1 MVTKLLLQAVVVC
14 LGIASMAHSQT
25 KPLSLPL
32 SLTDAIAKA
41 RAEHPVIIAAR
52 QRVAMAEG
60 ERLDASFRL
69 NPSLNVSGENFP
81 IGPTA
86 QPFAF
91 TRNIDWFVTWT
102 QTFETGDKRRLRLAL
117 AERSVE
123 ALQAQAVA
131 IERQVVYEVKAA
143 YQRAS
148 IARLRVGLLRENG
161 NNLKQLVSLN
171 EVRVRE
177 GYTAEGDLIKVRL
190 EAQRYEYQYRKAL
203 LEYDRAKIELLK
215 NLGAASFEKADTEFE
230 LIESLE
236 YAPVEFASPSLES
249 AALDQPHLRAAK
261 AKLDQAQALLR
272 LEQARSRPDFTT
284 TFGYKRNGTDNAMF
298 AAVTVPLPLYN
309 KNEGLIARAK
319 AEVEVATAELKHA
332 RNLAL
337 AELSAARRSVEN
349 AGRQVEA
356 LQADFLLQADESR
369 AVSLAAYREGAADL
383 IVLLDA
389 QRVRSQAQELYYD
402 ALYEYQMAL
411 AELERAT
418 GIDRLPTVPL
428 GRQKASQEKSDGEE
442 RLIPG
447 KTQNDE

>member
-25 KPLSLPL
+25 KPLSLVE
-32 SLTDAIAKA
+32 AIAKA

-215 NLGAASFEKADTEFE
+215 NLGAASFEKTDTEFD
-230 LIESLE
+230 LVESLE

-418 GIDRLPTVPL
+418 GIDRLPMVPP
-428 GRQKASQEKSDGEE
+428 GRQKASQEKADGEE

-447 KTQNDE
+447 KNQNNE